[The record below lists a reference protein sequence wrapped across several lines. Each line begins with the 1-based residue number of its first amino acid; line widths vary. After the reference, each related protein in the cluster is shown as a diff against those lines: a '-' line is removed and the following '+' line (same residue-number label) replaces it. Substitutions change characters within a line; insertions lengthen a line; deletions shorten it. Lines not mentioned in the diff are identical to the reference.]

1 MKHFLLAVTLTLI
14 TTFSFSQSYLQKGGN
29 QLNLGVGFSN
39 WGVPVYF
46 GFDHSISNDI
56 TLGLEASYRSYNEN
70 YKDNKYKHNIF
81 GFSGNGNYHLNR
93 VLKIPKNFDLY
104 GGLNIGFYSWSSPN
118 NYSGTHNSGLGLGAQ
133 IGGRVNLSQK
143 VGLNLEFGGGN
154 AFSGGK
160 FGLTIKV

>member
-14 TTFSFSQSYLQKGGN
+14 STFSFSQSYLQKGGN

-56 TLGLEASYRSYNEN
+56 TLGLEASYRSYNED
-70 YKDNKYKHNIF
+70 YKDNHYKHNIF

-118 NYSGTHNSGLGLGAQ
+118 NYNGTHNSGLGLGAQ
-133 IGGRVNLSQK
+133 IGGRVKLSQN